1 MKIGTVTVQPFT
13 HHHVKFQFC
22 MTSYALTIACVAT
35 RGRTPRSA
43 LKSKSLDSSNEPH
56 DVIERLTAVCCSA
69 TNIYGRMRYV
79 YGEVCVNVSTIK
91 R

>member
-1 MKIGTVTVQPFT
+1 MKIDTVTVQPFNDY
-13 HHHVKFQFC
+13 HRKFQFC
-22 MTSYALTIACVAT
+22 VTSYAPIIACVAT
-35 RGRTPRSA
+35 RGRTLRSA
-43 LKSKSLDSSNEPH
+43 LKSKSLDSSNLPD
-56 DVIERLTAVCCSA
+56 DVVERLTAVCCSA